1 MRLASVVRWGL
12 SWKRGSTGLRT
23 ACLMGLVVTLLAT
36 SAVAGAQ
43 GATIRGQVVDTDGLP
58 LPGASIVLQGTVLGT
73 SADEDGY
80 FLLKPV
86 PPGRYRLRVL
96 LLGYYPLEMDV
107 RLRAGQRLDVGRI
120 VLRASP
126 LPGEAIVVT
135 ASKYEQNIQE
145 VPTTLVTMDR
155 AQIFSR
161 HLVRLDQ
168 ALRYIPGVYLN
179 GSQINIR
186 GSSGY
191 SLGVGSRVLLLVD
204 GMPLMTGDTREVN
217 FDAVPVQ
224 MVKRVEVFKGAG
236 SALYGSSA
244 LGGVINVITRNIP
257 EKNQLYVRTYGGLY
271 SHPYYRQW
279 RWSDRRRS
287 FNGQQALVA
296 LAGRSRGIM
305 VSAFRHLDNGYKQN
319 GWRRTWRFTGKFS
332 WELSPFQQLN
342 LFATHLIQKRGN
354 FLYWRDLNHALQ
366 PPPAQLDDWVKS
378 RRSYLQT
385 QYRYILAS
393 DRFLVLR
400 LVWFHNF
407 FQDNVATGSGNRSS
421 SDHYEG
427 ELQYATQRGKH
438 YLTAGAST
446 YFSRGQANI
455 FGSHDSRGGALYIQD
470 ELRWNHRF
478 ILNLGA
484 RLDIF
489 DIDSVGN
496 RQRLNPKLGVVY
508 SPAVGTALR
517 ASGGSGF
524 RAPSIAEI
532 FTSTSVSGLQVRPNP
547 RLQPERSLSTELGW
561 NQQLGR
567 QGLLDLALFYNRF
580 WNLIEGRVDPASG
593 VIQFQ
598 NVTRARIVGLETS
611 LILHLLRQ
619 RLTLQSGYTYVD
631 ARDLDAD
638 DFLFFRPRH
647 LWYSSGRLQLGPVT
661 LSADYRF
668 ISKYDRI
675 DPSLR
680 VLVPDVDVR
689 NNAHVVDARLHW
701 HFRLFGEKSRISLE
715 VNNLLQYHYL
725 DRVGSLAPL
734 RHVVLTF
741 ETGG

>member
-1 MRLASVVRWGL
+1 MGNRSAQSWQGGRQGL
-12 SWKRGSTGLRT
+12 F
-23 ACLMGLVVTLLAT
+23 V
-36 SAVAGAQ
+36 AVAAWLLPALLSLSLYGQSHGGA
-43 GATIRGQVVDTDGLP
+43 IRGQVVDTDGLP
-58 LPGASIVLQGTVLGT
+58 LPGATIVLQGTVMGT

-80 FLLKPV
+80 FVLEDV
-86 PPGRYRLRVL
+86 PPGTFRLRAL
-96 LLGYYPLEMDV
+96 LLGYYPVEKEVQLGPGE
-107 RLRAGQRLDVGRI
+107 RLDVGRI

-145 VPTTLVTMDR
+145 VPATLVTVDR

-217 FDAVPVQ
+217 FDAVPIQ
-224 MVKRVEVFKGAG
+224 MVERVEVFKGAG

-244 LGGVINVITRNIP
+244 LGGVINVITRSIP
-257 EKNQLYVRTYGGLY
+257 EKNQVYLRTYGAVY

-279 RWSDRRRS
+279 RWSERRRT

-296 LAGRSRGIM
+296 LGGESLGLM
-305 VSAFRHLDNGYKQN
+305 VSALRHLDDGYKQN
-319 GWRRTWRFTGKFS
+319 GWRRSWRFTGKFS
-332 WELSPFQQLN
+332 WQLSPYQQLT
-342 LFATHLIQKRGN
+342 LFSTHLTQKRGN

-378 RRSYLQT
+378 RRTYLQT
-385 QYRYILAS
+385 QYRHILAS

-400 LVWFHNF
+400 LVWFHNV
-407 FQDNVATGSGNRSS
+407 FQDNVATGPGNRSS
-421 SDHYEG
+421 SDHYES
-427 ELQYATQRGKH
+427 ELQYAAQYGRH
-438 YLTAGAST
+438 YLTLGGST
-446 YFSRGQANI
+446 YLSRGQANI
-455 FGSHDSRGGALYIQD
+455 FGEHESRGGALYIQD
-470 ELRWNHRF
+470 ELHWNHRV

-484 RLDIF
+484 RWDVF
-489 DIDSVGN
+489 DMDSVGR
-496 RQRLNPKLGVVY
+496 RQRLNPKLGLVY
-508 SPAVGTALR
+508 SPARGTALR
-517 ASGGSGF
+517 ASLGSGF
-524 RAPSIAEI
+524 RAPSVAEV
-532 FTSTSVSGLQVRPNP
+532 FTSTDVSGLQVRPNP
-547 RLQPERSLSTELGW
+547 RLKPERSLSSEVGW
-561 NQQLGR
+561 NQHLGR
-567 QGLLDLALFYNRF
+567 EAVLDVALFYNRY
-580 WNLIEGRVDPASG
+580 WDLIEGRVDPTSG

-598 NVTRARIVGLETS
+598 NVTRARILGAETS
-611 LILHLLRQ
+611 VSLQLFNQ
-619 RLTLQSGYTYVD
+619 RLKLQSAYTIVD

-647 LWYSSGRLQLGPVT
+647 LWYNSGQLRLGPFTVA
-661 LSADYRF
+661 ADYRF
-668 ISKYDRI
+668 ISKYERI

-689 NNAHVVDARLHW
+689 NDAHVVDARVHW
-701 HFRLFGEKSRISLE
+701 DFRLFGEKSRISLE

-725 DRVGSLAPL
+725 DRVGSLAPI
-734 RHVVLTF
+734 RHFVLTL
-741 ETGG
+741 EVGN